1 MKRRTKWAAALLAC
15 VLLLAALA
23 GCGTKAQKDG
33 KLHIIATI
41 FPVYEWVQ
49 NITKGV
55 DTVEVSLLL
64 NKGVDMHSFQPTTKD
79 IVGISDCDV
88 LVYVG
93 GESDEWVEDVLRDAH
108 NKSLLTVNLMDAMGD
123 AAKVE
128 EAVEGME
135 AEESD
140 EKEYDEHIW
149 LSLKNADR
157 LCRHIAEKLAEK
169 DSAHKA
175 TYEANAKAYT
185 DELQTL
191 DRQYAEM
198 VKNAKNIN

>member
-1 MKRRTKWAAALLAC
+1 MKIRTKWAAALLAC

-64 NKGVDMHSFQPTTKD
+64 DKGVDMHSFQPTTKD

-88 LVYVG
+88 FVYVG

-108 NKSLLTVNLMDAMGD
+108 NKSRLTVNLMDAMGD

-157 LCRHIAEKLAEK
+157 LCRHIAE
-169 DSAHKA
+169 
-175 TYEANAKAYT
+175 
-185 DELQTL
+185 
-191 DRQYAEM
+191 
-198 VKNAKNIN
+198 